1 MIKLENIRN
10 RSGLLLVVI
19 GFAMLAFILT
29 DLMSS
34 SNGAVTSDLVIGEID
49 GEDIDYQFFEERVQS
64 TLENQRRSNPNIN
77 IDQVRNSVWN
87 QIIKETI
94 LNKEYVELGVKVGS
108 NELFDMIQ
116 GENPYPTVKQ
126 SFTNPETGQFDR
138 ARLLQ
143 FLKEDIHNDET
154 GQAMQ
159 QWLSFEDAIRKERQS
174 NKYNRLI
181 SSGLSVSNWEA
192 KLNLNEQSEVRNV
205 SYVEIPFSSIPDS
218 FISYSDSDLKSF
230 INENSQKYQ
239 QDASRTV
246 EYVVFNVSPSE
257 EDRLYADKWIN
268 DIKSDFTQTDNEELF
283 VRKNSDVFKRVMFVS
298 KDDLTDDVKLLSTAQ
313 TGTVIGP
320 LKQGANI
327 LRLAKLV
334 NKELRP
340 DSVEARHILI
350 KGLNSDAIIDS
361 LKTLISE
368 GISFVELAK
377 SNSEDQGSA
386 SNGGDL
392 GWFSEGTMVAEF
404 NEACFSANKG
414 DLVVVNTQFG
424 THLIEVVDKSKS
436 IEKYKVAYLDRQ
448 ITYSNSTYQNI
459 FARAGKFAA
468 ENSDYEQFNASATA
482 ENLSKRISD
491 ELQESTISIPGLEN
505 PRELVR
511 WAYKSEV
518 GDVSDVFEFG
528 NKIVVATLTSIK
540 KKGLKDMEDVRA
552 EVETLVRNQKKSE
565 RLIEELSAYSSLD
578 EISSNYGS
586 TINTIEGLNFSS
598 TQVPNLG
605 NQPAFVG
612 AAFALEEGQVSRVFS
627 SKNAVFA
634 LKVDKVIAAA
644 EISDFSNAKN
654 SIANSLKSRSS
665 FQAYQALVELFD
677 VKDNRAKFY

>member
-94 LNKEYVELGVKVGS
+94 LNKEYVELGVKVGP

-230 INENSQKYQ
+230 INENSKKYQ
-239 QDASRTV
+239 QDASRTI

-257 EDRLYADKWIN
+257 EDRIYADEWIN

-283 VRKNSDVFKRVMFVS
+283 VRKNSDVFNRVMFVS

-361 LKTLISE
+361 LKTLIS
-368 GISFVELAK
+368 
-377 SNSEDQGSA
+377 
-386 SNGGDL
+386 
-392 GWFSEGTMVAEF
+392 
-404 NEACFSANKG
+404 
-414 DLVVVNTQFG
+414 
-424 THLIEVVDKSKS
+424 
-436 IEKYKVAYLDRQ
+436 KVL
-448 ITYSNSTYQNI
+448 
-459 FARAGKFAA
+459 
-468 ENSDYEQFNASATA
+468 
-482 ENLSKRISD
+482 L
-491 ELQESTISIPGLEN
+491 
-505 PRELVR
+505 
-511 WAYKSEV
+511 
-518 GDVSDVFEFG
+518 
-528 NKIVVATLTSIK
+528 
-540 KKGLKDMEDVRA
+540 
-552 EVETLVRNQKKSE
+552 
-565 RLIEELSAYSSLD
+565 
-578 EISSNYGS
+578 
-586 TINTIEGLNFSS
+586 
-598 TQVPNLG
+598 
-605 NQPAFVG
+605 
-612 AAFALEEGQVSRVFS
+612 
-627 SKNAVFA
+627 
-634 LKVDKVIAAA
+634 
-644 EISDFSNAKN
+644 
-654 SIANSLKSRSS
+654 SLK
-665 FQAYQALVELFD
+665 
-677 VKDNRAKFY
+677 